1 MKKNNLFTL
10 HKIYFK
16 FFKSRSSKNEEK
28 IKAMATK
35 NNSNVTVYN
44 DVKNSVVNLVDF
56 IKTVTTQN
64 LTEASRNNI
73 ININESEL
81 ESLVEITNA
90 SISQGMTTGFR
101 EIEGLITVLDKKITT
116 SSKNTKSVKKK

>member
-1 MKKNNLFTL
+1 M
-10 HKIYFK
+10 
-16 FFKSRSSKNEEK
+16 
-28 IKAMATK
+28 
-35 NNSNVTVYN
+35 
-44 DVKNSVVNLVDF
+44 
-56 IKTVTTQN
+56 TTQN